1 MTFWPALKNVKPSGT
16 LSFLRIN
23 FAGKCKIMENQPLV
37 AKKLS
42 RRIIGFFLQ
51 GLLFVAPL
59 SITLY
64 VIYSVFV
71 FFDKLIPIKIPG
83 LGFLIVMVF
92 ITLVGAVSSLFI
104 RTRLSNLLN
113 RWLDRVP
120 LIRIL
125 YSSMKD
131 LMSAFVGEKK
141 KFTRPV
147 MVIMNRESNI
157 RKLGFLTQE
166 DMSVLGMGADMVA
179 VYLPH
184 SYNFSGNLFVVPAE
198 NVVPLNIPVAEV
210 MKFIVSGGIT
220 RF

>member
-1 MTFWPALKNVKPSGT
+1 MSFWHTLKNVKPSGP

-23 FAGKCKIMENQPLV
+23 FAGKYIIMENHPLV

-92 ITLVGAVSSLFI
+92 ITLVGAMSSLLI

-120 LIRIL
+120 LVHIL

-147 MVIMNRESNI
+147 MVIMNKESNI

-166 DMSVLGMGADMVA
+166 DMSVIGMGADMVA

-198 NVVPLNIPVAEV
+198 NVVPLNAPVAEV
-210 MKFIVSGGIT
+210 MKFIVSGGVT
-220 RF
+220 KF